1 MLLAYPIQMFFTHRV
16 TIYVKK
22 AKEYAD
28 QRVKMTN
35 ELIEGI
41 RLIKM
46 YAWEKPFVQTIIN
59 LGL

>member
-1 MLLAYPIQMFFTHRV
+1 MFFTHRV